1 MITISPL
8 TTGLPHGRYILC
20 SVHSLFSTQLYPF
33 PDESIVSY
41 IITLRDILEALLG
54 TINDTQKEPEII
66 QRSNNDGWLV
76 DGQCSFYDF
85 LSYFEKED
93 LYVKCNYHTVGG
105 LLLEQLGHIP
115 QSGEQ
120 VGWNNFRFEIV
131 DMDGARIDKI
141 LVQVSN
147 DNNI

>member
-1 MITISPL
+1 MKEQGISRAL
-8 TTGLPHGRYILC
+8 IC
-20 SVHSLFSTQLYPF
+20 
-33 PDESIVSY
+33 DEFGMCQG

-85 LSYFEKED
+85 LSYFDKED
-93 LYVKCNYHTVGG
+93 LYERCNYHTIGG

-120 VGWNNFRFEIV
+120 VEWNNFRFEIV

-141 LVQVSN
+141 LVQVPN
-147 DNNI
+147 DNNA